1 MHLCV
6 FALKEMKLDGKKTL
20 VLGAGK
26 SGIASAGFLAKRG
39 ATVALHDKKPIA
51 DWTEEARSLKAEKI
65 GLLDGQIPSW
75 LLDQI
80 DLVIIS
86 PGVPTTSVPA
96 RYVDRK
102 DGEVIGEVELA
113 FRFMKERIVGITGSN
128 GKTTTTTLIGE
139 ILKNAGI
146 ETQIGGNIG
155 TPLITLAES
164 STDETWTVCELSSF
178 QLETIKTFRPN
189 VAVAL
194 NVTPNHLDRYD
205 FFSDYAA
212 AKHRLFMNQ
221 TADDVAILNADDE
234 ITASW
239 AENLKANVNLFS
251 VKKELNEGLFLR
263 GRELVCRANGKE
275 KVLTTRD
282 EIFLR
287 GLHNVENVL
296 ASLAAGLA
304 CGASPDSMRETIKN
318 FKGVEHRIEFV
329 AEIGGVKFYNDS
341 KATSVDATLK
351 AVEALSEDGGKINL
365 ILGGR
370 GKNAPYEPLA
380 ELVEANVRKLILI
393 GEDAD
398 NIESQLKNY
407 AEIVRADSMK
417 DAVEKSFEHAETGD
431 AVLLAPACASFDM
444 FKSFEERGKVFK
456 DSVLQ
461 LTEKPNRKSQI
472 AN

>member
-1 MHLCV
+1 MIL
-6 FALKEMKLDGKKTL
+6 EGRKTL

-26 SGIASAGFLAKRG
+26 SGIGAARFLRTRG
-39 ATVALHDKKPIA
+39 ATVALHDKKPIENWSEA
-51 DWTEEARSLKAEKI
+51 ARSLKTEKI
-65 GLLDGQIPSW
+65 GLIDGELPSW

-80 DLVIIS
+80 DLVVIS
-86 PGVPTTSVPA
+86 PGVPTNSIPA

-113 FRFMKERIVGITGSN
+113 YRFMKGRVVGITGSN

-146 ETQIGGNIG
+146 PTQIGGNIG
-155 TPLITLAES
+155 TALITLAEN

-178 QLETIKTFRPN
+178 QLETIVDFRPN

-205 FFSDYAA
+205 FFADYAA
-212 AKHRLFMNQ
+212 AKHRLFKNQ
-221 TADDVAILNADDE
+221 TAEDVAVLNADDE

-239 AENLKANVNLFS
+239 AHGLKAKVVLFS
-251 VKKELNEGLFLR
+251 VKKELESGLFLR
-263 GRELVCRANGKE
+263 GRDLICRVAGEE
-275 KVLTTRD
+275 KVLTTRS

-296 ASLAAGLA
+296 ASLAVGLA
-304 CGASPDSMRETIKN
+304 CGASPASMQSTVSN

-329 AEIGGVKFYNDS
+329 AEIEGISFYNDS

-351 AVEALSEDGGKINL
+351 ALEALSESDGKTVL

-370 GKNAPYEPLA
+370 GKNAPYAPLA
-380 ELVEANVRKLILI
+380 PLIEKSVRALILI

-398 NIESQLKNY
+398 NIESQLKNH
-407 AEIVRADSMK
+407 AEIVRADSME
-417 DAVEKSFEHAETGD
+417 DAVKKSFENAETGD

-444 FKSFEERGKVFK
+444 FRSFEERGKVFK
-456 DSVLQ
+456 ESVAQ
-461 LTEKPNRKSQI
+461 LMKK
-472 AN
+472 ANQQSPS